1 MTLKDSAILQAS
13 TFGRFH
19 VFNSGVISERS
30 VLAAV
35 LSSSKHVL
43 ATRTRLA
50 FLRVLSPLLC
60 RAVFRRTGGQ
70 LLVEA
75 PVAAGR
81 KTNDAKGSSE
91 QLKQK
96 HCGEFPRKTRMTEN
110 DVENELLDYEED
122 EVDAAG
128 GVGDGGLTGDS
139 GVMAIRKEGVKGSYV
154 SIHSSGFR
162 DFLLKPEL
170 LRAIV
175 DCGFEHPSEVQHE
188 CIPQAIL
195 GMDVLCQAKSG
206 MGKTAVFVLA
216 TLQQLEPVTG
226 QVSVLV
232 MCHTRELA
240 FQISKEYER
249 FSKYMPAVKVA
260 VFFGGLSIKKDEEVL
275 KRESPHVVVGTPGRI
290 LALSRNKSLNLR
302 HIKHFIL
309 DECDKMLEQLDMRRD
324 VQEIFRMTPHE
335 KQVMMFSATLSKEI
349 RPVCRKFMQDP
360 MEIFVD
366 DETKLTLHGL
376 QQYYVKLKDNEKNR
390 KLFDLLDVLE
400 FNQVVIFVKSVQRC
414 IALAQLL
421 VEQNFP
427 AIAIHRAMPQE
438 ERLARYQQF
447 KDFQRRILVAT
458 NLFGRGMDIER
469 VNIAFNYD
477 MPEDSD
483 TYLHRVARAGRFG
496 TKGLAITFVSDEN
509 DARTLNDVQ
518 DRFEV
523 NISELPEEIDISS
536 YIEQTR

>member
-1 MTLKDSAILQAS
+1 MAEVGD
-13 TFGRFH
+13 
-19 VFNSGVISERS
+19 
-30 VLAAV
+30 
-35 LSSSKHVL
+35 
-43 ATRTRLA
+43 
-50 FLRVLSPLLC
+50 
-60 RAVFRRTGGQ
+60 
-70 LLVEA
+70 
-75 PVAAGR
+75 
-81 KTNDAKGSSE
+81 
-91 QLKQK
+91 
-96 HCGEFPRKTRMTEN
+96 
-110 DVENELLDYEED
+110 ENELLDYEEEETETPAEAQATKD
-122 EVDAAG
+122 LAKKD
-128 GVGDGGLTGDS
+128 
-139 GVMAIRKEGVKGSYV
+139 VKGTYV

-195 GMDVLCQAKSG
+195 GMDIICQAKSG

-216 TLQQLEPVTG
+216 TLQQLEQIDG

-249 FSKYMPAVKVA
+249 FSKYMNNIKVS
-260 VFFGGLSIKKDEEVL
+260 VFFGGISIKKDQQTL
-275 KRESPHVVVGTPGRI
+275 KTNCPHIVVGTPGRI
-290 LALSRNKSLNLR
+290 LALAREKSLNLK

-324 VQEIFRMTPHE
+324 VQEVFRMTPHE
-335 KQVMMFSATLSKEI
+335 KQVMMFSATLAKEI
-349 RPVCRKFMQDP
+349 RPVCKKFMQDP
-360 MEIFVD
+360 MEVYVD

-376 QQYYVKLKDNEKNR
+376 QQYYVKLKDQEKNR

-400 FNQVVIFVKSVQRC
+400 FNQVIIFVKSVQRC

-421 VEQNFP
+421 IEQNFP
-427 AIAIHRAMPQE
+427 AICIHRGMEQE
-438 ERLARYQQF
+438 ERLSRYKQF
-447 KDFQRRILVAT
+447 KDFSKRMLVAT

-469 VNIAFNYD
+469 VNIVFNYD

-496 TKGLAITFVSDEN
+496 TKGLAITFVSDEK
-509 DARTLNDVQ
+509 DAKILNEVQ

-523 NISELPEEIDISS
+523 NVGELPEEIDLSTYS
-536 YIEQTR
+536 RC